1 MKKFIAIALMAAMVL
16 SLASCGSSSTT
27 SDSTSST
34 ASFESSTA
42 ASETSAESEAG
53 ETASSGEVKVGYY
66 VVPSLDASE
75 DEASFAATY
84 AAVTVDGDGRIVA
97 CQIDA
102 TGFDA
107 ELEDGA
113 LNEVDLRSKQE
124 KGDDYGMV
132 AYGASDKEWYQQA
145 DAFAAYCIGKTA
157 DEVRAIALEDGKPTD
172 ADLSAGCTIAVSSFI
187 EAVAAA
193 AENASVTVSASDKLG
208 IALTTADGSDEEEAA
223 YDTDFCVVTVDASGV
238 VTSCQ
243 IDVAQGSIE
252 IEDGVFAADGGK
264 YNSKKQLGDDYG
276 MVAYGASD
284 KEWYQQAEAFESYVT
299 GKNAD
304 EVAATEL
311 EDGKAADA
319 DLSAGCTIS
328 ISSILA
334 NTEKAISAA
343 K

>member
-1 MKKFIAIALMAAMVL
+1 MKKFIAIALMAAMAL

-34 ASFESSTA
+34 ASTESSTA
-42 ASETSAESEAG
+42 ASETSEESEAG
-53 ETASSGEVKVGYY
+53 ETASSDEVKVGYY

-102 TGFDA
+102 TGFEA

-124 KGDDYGMV
+124 K
-132 AYGASDKEWYQQA
+132 
-145 DAFAAYCIGKTA
+145 
-157 DEVRAIALEDGKPTD
+157 
-172 ADLSAGCTIAVSSFI
+172 
-187 EAVAAA
+187 
-193 AENASVTVSASDKLG
+193 
-208 IALTTADGSDEEEAA
+208 
-223 YDTDFCVVTVDASGV
+223 
-238 VTSCQ
+238 
-243 IDVAQGSIE
+243 
-252 IEDGVFAADGGK
+252 
-264 YNSKKQLGDDYG
+264 GDDYG